1 MGWGGYSKRI
11 FRGDIV
17 SETDQLFTQLHVL
30 VVEDSA
36 YMRELLSAM
45 LQALGVKDVII
56 AKCGDEGFDKLH
68 KHRPDIVL
76 TDAAMAPTDGFAFVK
91 RLRTL
96 ESPELSALPVIM
108 ISGHRE
114 RELIERA
121 RDIGVTEY
129 LAKPVTP
136 VGLYSRLIEAASNPR
151 PFIKTLTFNGPD
163 RRRREQKFAGP
174 DRRGTSSPSEPARWE
189 L

>member
-1 MGWGGYSKRI
+1 M
-11 FRGDIV
+11 
-17 SETDQLFTQLHVL
+17 SETDQLFTRLRVL
-30 VVEDSA
+30 VVEDSS

-56 AKCGDEGFDKLH
+56 AKCGDEGFEKLH
-68 KHRPDIVL
+68 ACRPDIVL

-91 RLRTL
+91 RLRNL
-96 ESPELSALPVIM
+96 ETPELSVLPVIM

-151 PFIKTLTFNGPD
+151 PFIRTGTFSGPD
-163 RRRREQKFAGP
+163 RRRREQKFTGP
-174 DRRGTSSPSEPARWE
+174 DRRGTTPPAPSPIEPATWE